1 MLTFRISP
9 CSVWTVYVIVWLPR
23 QAELWT
29 SLTPQ
34 LGAFFLPLVSREL
47 CVFDN
52 ENDVNSFSV
61 PQDKLALVTFIEWR
75 SARGPLDNAVPVY
88 LPILY
93 VYNSL
98 FCTLSKK
105 KINMQGQ
112 CNGIQNGQGFNS
124 VEGPIFSL
132 TSKKSLSFKGQ
143 LILSSAS
150 QNIVH

>member
-1 MLTFRISP
+1 M
-9 CSVWTVYVIVWLPR
+9 IVWLPR

-29 SLTPQ
+29 SPTPQ
-34 LGAFFLPLVSREL
+34 LGAFFLPLVLREL

-88 LPILY
+88 LP

-132 TSKKSLSFKGQ
+132 TSKKSLFQGPANFKFC
-143 LILSSAS
+143 
-150 QNIVH
+150 

>member
-75 SARGPLDNAVPVY
+75 SARGPLDNAVPMY

-98 FCTLSKK
+98 FCTFSKK
-105 KINMQGQ
+105 KLICRDSATEFKTGKVLIQLKGQ
-112 CNGIQNGQGFNS
+112 YFHWL
-124 VEGPIFSL
+124 VRRVF
-132 TSKKSLSFKGQ
+132 FKGQ

>member
-52 ENDVNSFSV
+52 ENDVNSFPV
-61 PQDKLALVTFIEWR
+61 PQDKLALVTFIERR
-75 SARGPLDNAVPVY
+75 SARGPPDNAAPVY

-98 FCTLSKK
+98 FCTLSEKT

-112 CNGIQNGQGFNS
+112 CNGIQNGQGFFS

-132 TSKKSLSFKGQ
+132 TSKKSFFQGPANFKFC
-143 LILSSAS
+143 
-150 QNIVH
+150 

>member
-29 SLTPQ
+29 SLTLQ

-93 VYNSL
+93 VGTTACFAL
-98 FCTLSKK
+98 WVKK
-105 KINMQGQ
+105 KLICRDSATEFKTGKVLIQLKGQ
-112 CNGIQNGQGFNS
+112 YFHWLS
-124 VEGPIFSL
+124 
-132 TSKKSLSFKGQ
+132 SKKSLFQGPANFKFC
-143 LILSSAS
+143 
-150 QNIVH
+150 

>member
-75 SARGPLDNAVPVY
+75 SARGLLDNAAPVY

-105 KINMQGQ
+105 KLICGDSATEFKT
-112 CNGIQNGQGFNS
+112 GKVFFS

-132 TSKKSLSFKGQ
+132 TSKKSLFQGPANFKFC
-143 LILSSAS
+143 
-150 QNIVH
+150 